1 MAFFDWNHDGK
12 KNYVDNAIEMMII
25 DDIEAEEAKNKK
37 DMSYENYTPEWGD
50 GYSGKKAYSRNNKAS
65 GKEADEEFDRAL
77 GTVVKIF
84 LTVIASIIFIM
95 NFFAIFFGYVSW
107 AGLILSSVVLLLI
120 IRNTVRKRRK

>member
-25 DDIEAEEAKNKK
+25 DDIEA
-37 DMSYENYTPEWGD
+37 
-50 GYSGKKAYSRNNKAS
+50 
-65 GKEADEEFDRAL
+65 DEEFDRAL
-77 GTVVKIF
+77 GTVLKIF

-95 NFFAIFFGYVSW
+95 NFFSIFFGYVSW